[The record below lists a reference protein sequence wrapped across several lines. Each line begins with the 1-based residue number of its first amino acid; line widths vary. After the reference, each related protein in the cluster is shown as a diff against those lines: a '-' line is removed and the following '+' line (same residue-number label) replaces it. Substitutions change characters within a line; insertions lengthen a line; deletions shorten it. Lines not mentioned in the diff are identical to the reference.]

1 MTTAEL
7 KLREF
12 SDRLASAAPTPGGGS
27 ASATAGSLAA
37 ALVAMVG
44 RLTLGKLEGEEHVV
58 EREQMEQAVQT
69 ADRLRLELLELAD
82 RDAEAFEQVMAA
94 YRLPKSTEEEKSKRR
109 ATLQEALKGATE
121 VPYRIAE
128 ICEEVLQLAK
138 TMADRGARTAVSDA
152 GTAASLAAAA
162 LHSALLNVDINLKHI
177 KDERY
182 RHVYHKKREDLA
194 RQAQVQRDA
203 ILAIVEDWIRPPE

>member
-12 SDRLASAAPTPGGGS
+12 SDQLASAAPTPGGGS
-27 ASATAGSLAA
+27 ASAVAGGLAA

-44 RLTLGKLEGEEHVV
+44 RLTLGKLEGEEHAA
-58 EREQMEQAVQT
+58 ERGQMEQAVEQ

-94 YRLPKSTEEEKSKRR
+94 YKLSKSTEEEKEKRR

-121 VPYRIAE
+121 VPFSIAE
-128 ICEEVLQLAK
+128 ICGEVLRLAK
-138 TMADRGARTAVSDA
+138 TMADRGVRSAVSDA
-152 GTAASLAAAA
+152 GTAASLAAAS
-162 LHSALLNVDINLKHI
+162 LHSALLNVDINLKYI
-177 KDERY
+177 KDEKFR
-182 RHVYHKKREDLA
+182 RVYHKKREDLA
-194 RQAQVQRDA
+194 HQAQVRRDA
-203 ILAIVEDWIRPPE
+203 VLTIVEDWIRPPE